1 MLKQYIDKQNNSDG
15 ELNMIKLEK
24 CKPNFKNI
32 KNMNKVISYPSD
44 FDIIDKEIFK
54 DIIPSDI
61 TSGGIECLCI
71 INSGKV
77 LIRFE
82 DGKQNQFNL
91 FIGNMDLNNH
101 KFCLELIL
109 DYINKNSLTYHFSR
123 LKKEKKD
130 EKILHADINLIR
142 GDKFFG
148 SIINLNSNNNINN
161 QGNINPFTQT
171 INQNNPEINL
181 HQDQLNH
188 VKFLLNLHFLH
199 ERLNIKIN
207 DSLKEHSFKEKYYL
221 INKDIIKKFK
231 EIYKYNEL
239 LQALNTNEIKK
250 LINEYKKDTLY
261 IQKMQIKELTEKIL
275 KMIDKKY
282 YDLIKNIPNK
292 NELLKLDF
300 KIEKKYYKNNSE
312 LFYYKDCQLIDGE
325 MSKFFPDKKQILE
338 ESLVN
343 CTFGENAVF
352 LSFGKIINIGKL
364 DNNYIFNA
372 EMIIK
377 LKNEK
382 SIDSIFNQIK
392 EFNYNLYKENLK
404 FTQINFNGNHPF
416 DYEVFIISKENDIIL
431 NKEEEQQS
439 LTKIVIDQIGKNK
452 NQIFRGTI
460 FVNQSVK
467 NLILFFIDYKDLQ
480 MKSKNFLKDNYNNN
494 LGGYYYLL
502 NYQWLLKYLEVYNL
516 STLFQYLMK
525 GNIIETIKNY
535 ERLSSD
541 EKISEIMMII
551 NKWNPNIINS
561 RSDNVNN
568 IALKNNNLLN
578 LKFDYFHPNSDINFK
593 YYYDFVLVKK
603 EAYEALIKEF
613 GLNYH
618 IMNYCYIG
626 DNSIFIYLN
635 NDNKYTL
642 QIGYLSTNNYYF
654 STDLFLDF
662 NSKKMF
668 EEGINLLIKEG
679 NVKFWKTNLILNG
692 QNDYYSPIFGQNQ
705 NIIGN
710 AFMVNK
716 TSSKVDYQ
724 NLFINNN
731 LKTLVLFYLE
741 NEILKRT
748 LKTNNINKCRKYYLI
763 NTNWLKE
770 FKNIYGYNN
779 LLNEFAKCG
788 PLLEMVKNLKGDEK
802 LSITEKQLC
811 FLIKSLPLDINMN
824 YNKMQFDFIKNAQ
837 IEPNSELYQFQNNN
851 FLNYYN
857 NFEIISEQ
865 IYNRIFGNSQSNDI
879 NLNQQK
885 NNYVNCIFF
894 EDIIMIELSRYVSGI
909 EDYVIEAKE
918 ILGTYK

>member
-1 MLKQYIDKQNNSDG
+1 
-15 ELNMIKLEK
+15 
-24 CKPNFKNI
+24 
-32 KNMNKVISYPSD
+32 
-44 FDIIDKEIFK
+44 
-54 DIIPSDI
+54 
-61 TSGGIECLCI
+61 
-71 INSGKV
+71 
-77 LIRFE
+77 
-82 DGKQNQFNL
+82 
-91 FIGNMDLNNH
+91 
-101 KFCLELIL
+101 
-109 DYINKNSLTYHFSR
+109 
-123 LKKEKKD
+123 
-130 EKILHADINLIR
+130 
-142 GDKFFG
+142 
-148 SIINLNSNNNINN
+148 
-161 QGNINPFTQT
+161 
-171 INQNNPEINL
+171 
-181 HQDQLNH
+181 
-188 VKFLLNLHFLH
+188 
-199 ERLNIKIN
+199 
-207 DSLKEHSFKEKYYL
+207 
-221 INKDIIKKFK
+221 
-231 EIYKYNEL
+231 
-239 LQALNTNEIKK
+239 
-250 LINEYKKDTLY
+250 
-261 IQKMQIKELTEKIL
+261 
-275 KMIDKKY
+275 
-282 YDLIKNIPNK
+282 
-292 NELLKLDF
+292 
-300 KIEKKYYKNNSE
+300 
-312 LFYYKDCQLIDGE
+312 
-325 MSKFFPDKKQILE
+325 
-338 ESLVN
+338 
-343 CTFGENAVF
+343 
-352 LSFGKIINIGKL
+352 
-364 DNNYIFNA
+364 
-372 EMIIK
+372 
-377 LKNEK
+377 
-382 SIDSIFNQIK
+382 
-392 EFNYNLYKENLK
+392 
-404 FTQINFNGNHPF
+404 
-416 DYEVFIISKENDIIL
+416 
-431 NKEEEQQS
+431 
-439 LTKIVIDQIGKNK
+439 
-452 NQIFRGTI
+452 
-460 FVNQSVK
+460 
-467 NLILFFIDYKDLQ
+467 
-480 MKSKNFLKDNYNNN
+480 MKSKNFLKDNYKNNIC
-494 LGGYYYLL
+494 GYYYLL

-731 LKTLVLFYLE
+731 LKTLVLFYLD

-837 IEPNSELYQFQNNN
+837 IEPSSELYQFQNNN

-909 EDYVIEAKE
+909 EDYVIEAGYLNNNSFIPKYILIYKE
-918 ILGTYK
+918 QRKFWEHINDLNKDFGIKKFYQYLTFNKGCSLPLYLGKNNLEIGKIYNLEIKFPNNIKNINNIYFLIILKL